1 MGWHMMVIYPSK
13 TGCWM
18 GLGHHRSGDDQHRP
32 RLIIQTLRW
41 IPCLSG
47 NMLCICARTSTC
59 CRSKISR
66 SSLKRSS
73 SQCNNSGPS
82 MARNL
87 MENWWKPMCNPATQ
101 KKTTNSFSYVRFWM
115 ILGWFWELNSLDF
128 LVLFCCR
135 TRAWYG
141 LIQCLF
147 WAFAIGF
154 YAILRI
160 RNYCK
165 NPSVFQPGP

>member
-18 GLGHHRSGDDQHRP
+18 GLGHHRSGDDQH
-32 RLIIQTLRW
+32 W
-41 IPCLSG
+41 IPCLLG

-66 SSLKRSS
+66 SSFKRSS

-87 MENWWKPMCNPATQ
+87 MEHWWKPMCNPAPP
-101 KKTTNSFSYVRFWM
+101 KKQPTVIVT
-115 ILGWFWELNSLDF
+115 LDF
-128 LVLFCCR
+128 EWSWDDFGSSIRWIFCCCFAVEPGPDM
-135 TRAWYG
+135 AWFSAYFE
-141 LIQCLF
+141 LLRL
-147 WAFAIGF
+147 AFMPF
-154 YAILRI
+154 YAYATTARTQAYFSLGRRI
-160 RNYCK
+160 NHC
-165 NPSVFQPGP
+165 